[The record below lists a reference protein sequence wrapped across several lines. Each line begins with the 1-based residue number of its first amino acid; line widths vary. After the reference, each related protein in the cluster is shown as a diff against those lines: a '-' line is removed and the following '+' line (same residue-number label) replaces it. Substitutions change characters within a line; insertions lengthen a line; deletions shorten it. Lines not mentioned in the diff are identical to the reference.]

1 MLFPTPPLH
10 WVTTP
15 PGPDFTQ
22 CRPLTRKG
30 QARMFVIE
38 LAELLQDIELVFG
51 EVEDNLYGLESEG
64 GLFSHARIYVLCNL
78 LFYK

>member
-1 MLFPTPPLH
+1 
-10 WVTTP
+10 
-15 PGPDFTQ
+15 
-22 CRPLTRKG
+22 
-30 QARMFVIE
+30 MFVIE

-78 LFYK
+78 VFYK